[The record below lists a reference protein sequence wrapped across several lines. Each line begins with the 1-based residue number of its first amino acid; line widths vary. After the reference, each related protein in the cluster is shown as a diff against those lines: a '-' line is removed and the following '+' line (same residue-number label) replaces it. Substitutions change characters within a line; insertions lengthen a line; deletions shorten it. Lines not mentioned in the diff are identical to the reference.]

1 MPRAVNT
8 NVKAAEAV
16 VEPVVAAPQAVQGI
30 HATLSFEDVL
40 RIQRKLEADGLAVP
54 PAEPPPRKKL
64 RSF

>member
-1 MPRAVNT
+1 MPRGVRSQSGEEQAI
-8 NVKAAEAV
+8 
-16 VEPVVAAPQAVQGI
+16 EPVVEAVQEIG
-30 HATLSFEDVL
+30 ATLSFADVL

>member
-1 MPRAVNT
+1 MPRGVRT
-8 NVKAAEAV
+8 SEAV
-16 VEPVVAAPQAVQGI
+16 EEQAVKPQAVPEIG
-30 HATLSFEDVL
+30 ATLSFADVL